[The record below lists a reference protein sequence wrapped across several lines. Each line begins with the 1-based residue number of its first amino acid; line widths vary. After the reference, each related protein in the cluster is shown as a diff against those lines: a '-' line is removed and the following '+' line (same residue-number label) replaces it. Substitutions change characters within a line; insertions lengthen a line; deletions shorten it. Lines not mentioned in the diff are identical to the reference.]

1 MADLLKDSIATLPAS
16 ILPAG
21 DADIAALNSTPTR
34 KQGAILS
41 NGIIMPPMDSDY
53 LQYTPNNKLL
63 NFMNL
68 AMSVQSKDDK
78 SFEKAR
84 RKAQEFYTESVMSQ
98 QLSNRDNSLMVIK
111 TIIDEYTNEVSEQEF
126 EYVQIGLRELTAE
139 QLLRLVDEHARL
151 VKASAND
158 KLQVVTTIFCVI
170 TTAITVYTLVT
181 TGPGATAPAAAQ
193 AAGRTALRKFMT
205 HIATRVSALYASTL
219 GRLLLVSEMVG
230 DMAITSREIA
240 NVWNE
245 ASDPNVKSDRDAW
258 YSISKAL
265 TSKTPDRFVHQYI
278 MKPSEMI
285 GLLAIWERGDRSVL
299 DQRLRNLIYGKP
311 CYFPT
316 NMRDFQW
323 IKFRISRIG
332 RDVERQIGTP
342 SLFPAFSLVL
352 RIFARVAQQKGVP
365 FIGPILSGGMWLF
378 RAKQFD
384 EQQK

>member
-1 MADLLKDSIATLPAS
+1 MADPLKDSIATTSAT
-16 ILPAG
+16 IFPAG
-21 DADIAALNSTPTR
+21 EADITALTGAPSR
-34 KQGAILS
+34 QQGSVMS
-41 NGIIMPPMDSDY
+41 NGIILPPLDSDY
-53 LQYTPNNKLL
+53 LQYTPNNRLL

-68 AMSVQSKDDK
+68 ALSVQSADDK

-98 QLSNRDNSLMVIK
+98 QLANRDNSLMVIK
-111 TIIDEYTNEVSEQEF
+111 TIIDEYSNEVSEQEF
-126 EYVQIGLRELTAE
+126 EYVQIGLRELTSE
-139 QLLRLVDEHARL
+139 QLLKLVDEHARM

-158 KLQVVTTIFCVI
+158 RLQIITTIFCVI
-170 TTAITVYTLVT
+170 TTAITVCTLIT
-181 TGPGATAPAAAQ
+181 TGPGAVAPQ
-193 AAGRTALRKFMT
+193 ATKDAGRAALKKFMAY
-205 HIATRVSALYASTL
+205 IATRLSSLYASTL
-219 GRLLLVSEMVG
+219 GRLLLVSEMIG

-245 ASDPNVKSDRDAW
+245 ASDPNVRSDRDAW
-258 YSISKAL
+258 LSISKAL
-265 TSKTPDRFVHQYI
+265 TSKNPDKFVYQYV

-323 IKFRISRIG
+323 VKFRISRVG

-352 RIFARVAQQKGVP
+352 RIFSRVAQKRGIP
-365 FIGPILSGGMWLF
+365 FIGPVLSGGMWLF
-378 RAKQFD
+378 RIKQFD